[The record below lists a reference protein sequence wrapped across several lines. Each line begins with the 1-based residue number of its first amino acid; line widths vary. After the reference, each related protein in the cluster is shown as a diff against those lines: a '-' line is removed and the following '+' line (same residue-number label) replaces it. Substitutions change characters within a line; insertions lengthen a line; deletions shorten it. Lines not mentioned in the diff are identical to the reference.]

1 MIEKVITCPRCGYQY
16 LPAEIYV
23 PNSFFG
29 SPKYIKRNIS
39 GEIQS
44 VSGKESDYTE
54 TYKCDNCNTSFKV
67 LAILNLMYRLIILQ
81 ILNILMKQFLD
92 NDSYSRKTN

>member
-44 VSGKESDYTE
+44 VSGKEPDYTE

-67 LAILNLMYRLIILQ
+67 LANIEFDVQ
-81 ILNILMKQFLD
+81 IDNITDTEYPHETVL
-92 NDSYSRKTN
+92 R